1 MTDLYNDSM
10 LKNLELEELIVF
22 RAKMS
27 KMGKRKMIM
36 VPMSL
41 YPMIEKETF
50 DESLLEITCRK
61 VKPEEDS
68 KKWQSAGSAI

>member
-1 MTDLYNDSM
+1 M
-10 LKNLELEELIVF
+10 EEPLVF

-41 YPMIEKETF
+41 YQIIERDGYDIVLLDISCKKIKE
-50 DESLLEITCRK
+50 
-61 VKPEEDS
+61 
-68 KKWQSAGSAI
+68 